1 MIMADLDGTN
11 GDNILF
17 GTDEDDA
24 VHGFAGNEF
33 LSGAGGNDLIPACS
47 EDVGIRF
54 APAAHATTDCVSFAV
69 SRKPLTADHI
79 GRTGGYLGIAMLVV
93 LPVLL
98 ASGRADAASSAGCE
112 GGGFIVMGR
121 TMPQGTT
128 SVPAS
133 SVPATF
139 LVKGKFVQFDVD
151 AATLGIRNFTM
162 TGAPNALDITGG
174 VPTPVYASKLPDHQG
189 LTLTSAL
196 SVELKD
202 TDIELNREGRG
213 VSMKIQ
219 AKDCANGGIFQ
230 MEVER
235 EDGVPTLFT
244 HTLADKVFYFDNRN
258 FRNREGDSVPYKD
271 TTVVVTPRVNFANN
285 TSRKFVGRDSP
296 QVAIRRAEPGC
307 VNLIAT
313 RFPERP
319 TDTVRHCGGI
329 SRWDVASGGRMGQVM
344 GEDAVEVAPPATV
357 CTQNCQA
364 QNRVRGQST
373 ILGFP
378 FPVALADQLKP
389 RFPAQPLVPGTA
401 ALSVPQS
408 TLSQP

>member
-1 MIMADLDGTN
+1 MADLDGTN
-11 GDNILF
+11 GDDILF

-24 VHGFAGNEF
+24 IRGFAGNDF

-69 SRKPLTADHI
+69 RRKPLTADHS
-79 GRTGGYLGIAMLVV
+79 GRTGGCLGIAMLIV

-202 TDIELNREGRG
+202 TDVELNREGRG

-285 TSRKFVGRDSP
+285 TSSKFVGRDSP
-296 QVAIRRAEPGC
+296 QVAIRRSEPGC
-307 VNLIAT
+307 VNQIAT
-313 RFPERP
+313 RFPATP
-319 TDTVRHCGGI
+319 FVTVRHCGGI

>member
-1 MIMADLDGTN
+1 MADLDGTN
-11 GDNILF
+11 GDDILF

-24 VHGFAGNEF
+24 IRGFAGNDF
-33 LSGAGGNDLIPACS
+33 LSGAGGNDLIPAYS
-47 EDVGIRF
+47 DDVGISV
-54 APAAHATTDCVSFAV
+54 APAARATTDCVSFAV
-69 SRKPLTADHI
+69 RRKPLTADHS
-79 GRTGGYLGIAMLVV
+79 GRTGGYLGIAMLIV

-373 ILGFP
+373 VLGFP

-389 RFPAQPLVPGTA
+389 RFPAQPLVPAAA
-401 ALSVPQS
+401 ALSVPES
-408 TLSQP
+408 ALSQR